1 MHRDVK
7 PANFLMGP
15 DIYSTSRPSSCD
27 RVNVIDFG
35 LAKKYTS
42 GADGQHIKNSLCDSH
57 GVGTPLFASINTHRG
72 EGVSLLLSFF
82 YILFGFFFLGC
93 AGGDYRVI
101 TLLLIIYDDGV
112 LSLNLTVRRTELCV
126 WGWEA

>member
-15 DIYSTSRPSSCD
+15 DVYSSSQPSSCD

-35 LAKKYTS
+35 LAKKYTY
-42 GADGQHIKNSLCDSH
+42 GPEGKHIKNSLCDSH

-72 EGVSLLLSFF
+72 EGMCVSVFFFGFYFVLFLLLFCYYSIRFS
-82 YILFGFFFLGC
+82 LFDL
-93 AGGDYRVI
+93 
-101 TLLLIIYDDGV
+101 
-112 LSLNLTVRRTELCV
+112 
-126 WGWEA
+126 

>member
-15 DIYSTSRPSSCD
+15 DVYSSSQPSSCD

-35 LAKKYTS
+35 LAKKYTY
-42 GADGQHIKNSLCDSH
+42 GPEGKHIKNSLCDSH

-72 EGVSLLLSFF
+72 EGMCDLF
-82 YILFGFFFLGC
+82 YFILFSFFFLF
-93 AGGDYRVI
+93 
-101 TLLLIIYDDGV
+101 LLFCWYQI
-112 LSLNLTVRRTELCV
+112 
-126 WGWEA
+126 

>member
-15 DIYSTSRPSSCD
+15 DVYSSSQPSSCD

-35 LAKKYTS
+35 LAKKYTY
-42 GADGQHIKNSLCDSH
+42 GPEGKHIKNSLCDSH

-72 EGVSLLLSFF
+72 EGMCGF
-82 YILFGFFFLGC
+82 ILFYFIWFSF
-93 AGGDYRVI
+93 VPFV
-101 TLLLIIYDDGV
+101 LLVSNLILQFGMSW
-112 LSLNLTVRRTELCV
+112 LSICV
-126 WGWEA
+126 S

>member
-15 DIYSTSRPSSCD
+15 DVYSSSQPSSCD

-35 LAKKYTS
+35 LAKKYTY
-42 GADGQHIKNSLCDSH
+42 GPEGKHIKNSLCDSH

-72 EGVSLLLSFF
+72 EGMCVSVFFWFLFRFISSFILLLFDSVFF
-82 YILFGFFFLGC
+82 I
-93 AGGDYRVI
+93 
-101 TLLLIIYDDGV
+101 
-112 LSLNLTVRRTELCV
+112 
-126 WGWEA
+126 